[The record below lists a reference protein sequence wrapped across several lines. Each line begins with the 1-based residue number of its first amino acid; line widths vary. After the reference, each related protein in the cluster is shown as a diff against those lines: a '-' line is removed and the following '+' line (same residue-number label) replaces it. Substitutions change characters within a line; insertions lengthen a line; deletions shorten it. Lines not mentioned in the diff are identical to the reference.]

1 MDTSEFQH
9 TSFARLV
16 LLLKAGATDILT
28 SSNLAL
34 LIFLTSYIPHRQ
46 CVDVGLLYTHL
57 FNVTNY
63 ISDKELVIIII
74 LTLDYSSDCYEY
86 EIV

>member
-16 LLLKAGATDILT
+16 LSLKVGATDILT

-34 LIFLTSYIPHRQ
+34 LIFVISYISHRQ
-46 CVDVGLLYTHL
+46 CVDVGLLYIHL
-57 FNVTNY
+57 FHVTNY
-63 ISDKELVIIII
+63 ISYKELVIIII
-74 LTLDYSSDCYEY
+74 LTLDY
-86 EIV
+86 